1 MVFLEQLGVDREAPA
16 LKNLLKVGQHAL
28 ANAGDEEDFFGVGN
42 QVSDTLRKVLDG
54 LSGIAVRADAE
65 GILAI
70 DFEQVSSFVQQV
82 RDGLVVHGQKTS
94 LNKLPQER
102 KPRDQARIGRE
113 TGI

>member
-1 MVFLEQLGVDREAPA
+1 MVFLQQLSVDREAPA

-28 ANAGDEEDFFGVGN
+28 ANAGNSQDFFGVGN

-70 DFEQVSSFVQQV
+70 DFEQVGSLVKQV
-82 RDGLVVHGQKTS
+82 RDRLVVHDKETR
-94 LNKLPQER
+94 LNKLP
-102 KPRDQARIGRE
+102 
-113 TGI
+113 